1 MYSIAFK
8 MLFRDR
14 AKYIMLISALT
25 FASLLMTQQTSVFVG
40 LMRWT
45 TAVLQNT
52 QAAIW
57 VMDPNV
63 EQVNEV
69 KMMLDTDLMRVRSIS
84 GVSWAVPLYSTIQ
97 QARLFSGRFK
107 SIQLVGLD
115 NTSLIGAPPKLIKGK
130 LEDLYKAN
138 AVIIDQVGIE
148 KLSEGRKKPLDVGD
162 IFEINDQ
169 EARIVGICEAARS
182 FFGYPF
188 VYTTY
193 NRAIQF
199 APKTRKSL
207 TFILVQPKEGVSK
220 EQLANKIVEK
230 TGLKALTDDDFFWK
244 TIGWFIRNTGIP
256 ISFGTTIFLG
266 FIVGIAVAGQTFY
279 SFILEN
285 LTSLG
290 ALKAMG
296 ASNFLLCR
304 MLLLQAFMVGFIGYG
319 IGVGLAA
326 VFGFGTL
333 KSGQPPFYM
342 AYQIPLAAFG
352 LIIFICFLAALIG
365 MHRISK
371 LEAAEVF
378 RG

>member
-25 FASLLMTQQTSVFVG
+25 FAALLITQQSSVFVG

-45 TAVLQNT
+45 TATLQNT
-52 QAAIW
+52 QVPIW

-63 EQVNEV
+63 QQVNEV
-69 KMMLDTDLMRVRSIS
+69 KSMRNTDLLRVRSVP
-84 GVSWAVPLYSTIQ
+84 GVAWAVPFNSSIQ
-97 QARLFSGRFK
+97 QARLFNGHFK
-107 SIQLVGLD
+107 SVQLIGLD
-115 NTSLIGAPPKLIKGK
+115 TSSLIGAPPILLKGH
-130 LEDLYKAN
+130 LQDLYQAN
-138 AVIIDQVGIE
+138 AVILDEVGIE
-148 KLSEGRKKPLDVGD
+148 KLSEGRDAPLDIGD
-162 IFEINDQ
+162 IFEINDI
-169 EARIVGICEAARS
+169 EVRIVGICKAARS

-188 VYTTY
+188 VFTTY
-193 NRAIQF
+193 DRAVQI
-199 APKTRKSL
+199 APKTRKTL
-207 TFILVQPKEGVSK
+207 TFILVNPMEGISK
-220 EQLANKIVEK
+220 NDLANRITKD
-230 TGLKALTDDDFFWK
+230 TGLKALTDTDFFWN
-244 TIGWFIRNTGIP
+244 TIWWFCRNTGIP
-256 ISFGTTIFLG
+256 ISFGTTILLG

-285 LTSLG
+285 LPSLG

-304 MLLLQAFMVGFIGYG
+304 MLLLQAFAVGWIGYG
-319 IGVGLAA
+319 IGVGLASL
-326 VFGFGTL
+326 FGFGTL

-342 AYQIPLAAFG
+342 PYHIPLMTFG
-352 LIIFICFLAALIG
+352 LITFICMIAALIG
-365 MHRISK
+365 IKRISK